1 MRQVWSLP
9 PEERLRDEG
18 PEWFPVLLDFWRKED
33 VALLAMVMWRAWSVK
48 NKVTRV
54 GEALSIDDSVDFLQR
69 FMSQFLSGH

>member
-1 MRQVWSLP
+1 MVS
-9 PEERLRDEG
+9 G
-18 PEWFPVLLDFWRKED
+18 PVLLDFWRKED